1 MKDNVFEFNYHG
13 AAIAFKFP
21 ERSDYIKDKII
32 SNANFY
38 EEDLLSEISRL
49 PIAEGA
55 FCDVGANIGNHSVFF
70 SRILSRDVYSFEPV
84 LESFGFLSEN
94 LKLNGVASNVQAF
107 NVALGANE
115 GCGVMH
121 VHASNLGA
129 SRLTEKDGGDVKIS
143 QLDAMLPTDSR
154 IALIKIDVEGFE
166 CAVLQGAVNTI
177 KRCKPV
183 LVIESQSIVSFIEL
197 SAILRGYGYTPIG
210 QKGNTATVF
219 FVHEDHMPL
228 YRDMIPFLSR
238 NDIDEARR
246 RVQGQLEGVKSKILS
261 SIKIVAEKIEHDG
274 SDLAADIQ
282 QLKDSSAGVQ
292 HLLEGVAVNLNEH
305 LRDEQRSRELESRYN
320 KLEAELEQQVVAF
333 KELSHSSDRKVEA
346 CERTISVLEVKNCD
360 LKGQINLLEKSALSA
375 KQELA
380 ECEQTISALKTN
392 NSALEHQ
399 VLLLE
404 ETNRS
409 SEQELATYERTIS
422 ALKMNNSELEGQ
434 VLLLEEFCR
443 TSEEEI
449 GACEDT
455 ISTLKKHNTELEEQ
469 VLTLEQLSRSS
480 EQELAVCEQ
489 IISTLKLNNSEL
501 EKQVLALEAW
511 GRSSEQ
517 KLAKSDQTILTLN
530 MNNSKLERQIHSLQE
545 NNIVSEKKLASLE
558 QTITHT
564 ELSNQELASRLR
576 LEQIKSELL
585 YAALERTFN
594 SKLHKLQANMFSLS
608 NKATFGLVSTRK
620 SWDVF
625 SGQLDRQ
632 IRAAQERQGVALT
645 CAVERHSDLPRR
657 LPVLSQERSH
667 KPTSAAAQKIRVGI
681 ASIEIRRTALSHV
694 IDCLY
699 DQVDELYIYLNDYSF
714 VPDFLKREKI
724 TVIHD
729 KGDVGDRGKF
739 YGLID
744 FEGYFFTCDDD
755 ISYPPYYVKHCID
768 GIERYGRK
776 SIVGWHGSLILQP
789 FEDYYTPT
797 SRRVLSFR
805 AGRPKDTAVHVLG
818 TGCTAFH
825 TSTIQLKYEDFK
837 TSNMADIYFALVGQ
851 KQNIPFVVLK
861 HDAGEALPL
870 DIPDDKAIHKESMA
884 STGSKA
890 DTKALQNKLVAEHG
904 SWNAPVADLVVPRDS
919 KTVAYVGRV
928 DTERWKKGGILKSGK
943 MIISALRRFGHRVI
957 PVELDTEYSSQ
968 VSSIKDADIVWIYP
982 GDPNRPDFRL
992 VEQLIEHAAG
1002 RGKSVFVNLS
1012 FNAMPARTDW
1022 IIEKLSA
1029 WKLAYGNRVKAC
1041 VFTNT
1046 LKSHPSFAELE
1057 GNLVCLP
1064 KTIDFDVDFPA
1075 PTFGSTKGIF
1085 FGDLQKLLNRELV
1098 GGDIAEWLDALR
1110 KELPGVPLYAVRQ
1123 YGGKIDRDLGLEIIP
1138 YTVGQAWDE
1147 FISSCR
1153 IVTCLTPHATFE
1165 MIPVESAGLG
1175 IPSIYRPMLHA
1186 HSEAL
1191 SVAGVEVNNI
1201 EEFVHACKS
1210 LYNDEAIWNSYST
1223 GSRLRAQSLHID
1235 HVSASIHQQMV
1246 MGSR

>member
-1 MKDNVFEFNYHG
+1 MKDNIFEFDYHG
-13 AAIAFKFP
+13 AAIAFRFP

-38 EEDLLSEISRL
+38 EEDLLAEISRL

-70 SRILSRDVYSFEPV
+70 SRILCRDVYSFEPV
-84 LESFGFLSEN
+84 LESYELLSEN

-107 NVALGANE
+107 NVAVGATE
-115 GCGVMH
+115 SRGVMQ
-121 VHASNLGA
+121 VHESNLGA
-129 SRLTEKDGGDVKIS
+129 SRLVEEEGGGVEIS
-143 QLDAMLPTDSR
+143 LLDSILPPQSN
-154 IALIKIDVEGFE
+154 IALIKIDVEGYE
-166 CAVLQGAVNTI
+166 CEVLRGATETI

-197 SAILRGYGYTPIG
+197 GSILKGYGYVPIG

-219 FVHEDHMPL
+219 FVHEEHMPL

-238 NDIDEARR
+238 NDVDEARR

-261 SIKIVAEKIEHDG
+261 SIKVVGEKLAYDG

-282 QLKDSSAGVQ
+282 QLKGSSAGVQ
-292 HLLEGVAVNLNEH
+292 QLLEGIISTFNEH
-305 LRDEQRSRELESRYN
+305 LRDDGRVREVESRCYKLESELEG
-320 KLEAELEQQVVAF
+320 QVLLHE
-333 KELSHSSDRKVEA
+333 ELSRSSEQKIAA
-346 CERTISVLEVKNCD
+346 CERTIS
-360 LKGQINLLEKSALSA
+360 AL
-375 KQELA
+375 Q
-380 ECEQTISALKTN
+380 
-392 NSALEHQ
+392 
-399 VLLLE
+399 
-404 ETNRS
+404 
-409 SEQELATYERTIS
+409 
-422 ALKMNNSELEGQ
+422 MNNSELEGQ
-434 VLLLEEFCR
+434 VLLLEEFSR
-443 TSEEEI
+443 SSEQEI
-449 GACEDT
+449 AACEET
-455 ISTLKKHNTELEEQ
+455 ISALKINNSELEGQ
-469 VLTLEQLSRSS
+469 VLMLEDLSRSS

-489 IISTLKLNNSEL
+489 IISTLKTNNSEL
-501 EKQVLALEAW
+501 EEQVLLLESDR
-511 GRSSEQ
+511 RSSEQ
-517 KLAKSDQTILTLN
+517 KIVACEQAISTLKVS
-530 MNNSKLERQIHSLQE
+530 NSKLEGQVLLLEEFRRS
-545 NNIVSEKKLASLE
+545 SEQKIAACE
-558 QTITHT
+558 QTISSL
-564 ELSNQELASRLR
+564 EISNQALASRLK
-576 LEQIKSELL
+576 LEEIKSEHL
-585 YAALERTFN
+585 YSALERSFN
-594 SKLHKLQANMFSLS
+594 SKLHKLQSNMFSVS
-608 NKATFGLVSTRK
+608 HKATFGLVSARK

-632 IRAAQERQGVALT
+632 IRAAQERQVPALT
-645 CAVERHSDLPRR
+645 CAAERPSVIKQPQFDPA
-657 LPVLSQERSH
+657 PVN
-667 KPTSAAAQKIRVGI
+667 PQKANATNTPKVRVGI

-714 VPDFLKREKI
+714 VPDFLNREKI

-744 FEGYFFTCDDD
+744 FEGYYFTCDDD

-776 SIVGWHGSLILQP
+776 SVVGWHGSLILHP
-789 FEDYYTPT
+789 FVDYYTPT

-837 TSNMADIYFALVGQ
+837 TSNMADIYFALIGQ
-851 KQNIPFVVLK
+851 AQSIPFVVLK

-890 DTKALQNKLVAEHG
+890 DTKALQNKLVAEHKN
-904 SWNAPVADLVVPRDS
+904 WNAPVADIAVARES

-943 MIISALRRFGHRVI
+943 MIINALRRFGHRVI
-957 PVELDTEYSSQ
+957 PIELDTEYSSQ

-1002 RGKSVFVNLS
+1002 SGKTVFVNLS
-1012 FNAMPARTDW
+1012 FNAMPTRTEW
-1022 IIEKLSA
+1022 IVERLSA
-1029 WKLAYGNRVKAC
+1029 WKLAYGTRVKAC

-1046 LKSHPSFAELE
+1046 LKGISSFSGLE
-1057 GNLVCLP
+1057 DNLVCLP
-1064 KTIDFDVDFPA
+1064 KTIDFDVDFPS
-1075 PTFGSTKGIF
+1075 PTFSATKGIF
-1085 FGDLQKLLNRELV
+1085 FGDLQKLLNRDLV
-1098 GGDIAEWLDALR
+1098 GGDIAAWLDALR

-1138 YTVGQAWDE
+1138 YTVGRAWDD

-1175 IPSIYRPMLHA
+1175 IPAVYRPMLHA
-1186 HSEAL
+1186 HSEVL
-1191 SVAGVEVNNI
+1191 SVSGIEVKSV
-1201 EEFVHACKS
+1201 EEFVHACKC
-1210 LYNDEAIWNSYST
+1210 LYTDEAIWNSYSIS
-1223 GSRLRAQSLHID
+1223 SRLRAQSLHID
-1235 HVSASIHQQMV
+1235 HISASIHQQMV
-1246 MGSR
+1246 MASR